1 MLPIVKVGPI
11 TLVLTATLALA
22 ACAPKSKT
30 VGSTAVTADV
40 SGLVLDR
47 SQAPTLL
54 YKRPGAPT
62 LADYDRFIIDPVRV
76 DYSDPNIEELDPEDV
91 AQIQQYFQNALIN
104 ELRDA
109 GYQIGTRS
117 EAGTM
122 RISLTILGL
131 EASNAGGAANVAAM
145 AAGAATGLPVIFAIS
160 VGEVTVEGIF
170 REALTN
176 RIDAVA
182 VDRSQGSRIFNNKPW
197 STWADVE
204 GAADKWAE
212 GIRAAVEQAHGHHH

>member
-1 MLPIVKVGPI
+1 MLSFTNVSPVMIM
-11 TLVLTATLALA
+11 LTVSLALA

-30 VGSTAVTADV
+30 VDSSAVTADV
-40 SGLVLDR
+40 SELVLDE
-47 SQAPTLL
+47 SEAPALI

-62 LADYDRFIIDPVRV
+62 LADYNRFIIDPVRV
-76 DYSDPNIEELDPEDV
+76 DYSDPDIEEFNPEDI
-91 AQIQQYFQNALIN
+91 AQLQQYFQNALIK
-104 ELRDA
+104 ELQDG
-109 GYQIGTRS
+109 GYEIGTRS
-117 EAGTM
+117 QADTL

-131 EASNAGGAANVAAM
+131 KASSSGGAANVGAIV
-145 AAGAATGLPVIFAIS
+145 AGAAVGLPGIVALS
-160 VGEVTVEGIF
+160 VGEVTVEGVF

-182 VDRSQGSRIFNNKPW
+182 VDRSQGSRVFNNKPW

-212 GIRAAVEQAHGHHH
+212 GIRESVDQAHGR